1 MKKLAQVFHFD
12 LYGKR
17 EDKYDFLNENSLA
30 TIAFTELNPQEPEL
44 FFVPKDFDSKS
55 VYDEGF
61 SVNELFKISSL
72 GVQTH
77 RDNFAISIN
86 KNEVKNRIIDFY
98 NKAISNSDLI
108 NKYNL
113 KETSEWKLNQKRDN
127 NFDEKLILKI
137 GYRPFDNQFIYNDK
151 NIVDRL
157 RDAVSKHIINKDN
170 LCLVVS
176 RQCVSDWRYIF
187 LSKFI
192 VESNLTS
199 TAGRFGSGNFFP
211 LYLYPETN
219 AQQTLHGNIERTPNF
234 NLEIVKQLAEGLGL
248 IFANKKTTPPVGHP
262 SSGGEFAPIDVL
274 DYIYAVLHSP
284 TYREKYAAFLKIDF
298 PRVPYPKNKDTFWQ
312 LVKLGGE
319 IRQIHLLESAV
330 VDNYM
335 TQYPID
341 GDNIVVKPKF
351 ENSPPLE
358 GCPQGGV
365 VPDITYQDPIIP
377 HTFIKNN
384 SIFFN
389 PILELPYNIKLKSR
403 VKELRQAENLS
414 EVLFWM
420 QVNKNQFYKIDFDRQ
435 RIIGNYIVDFY
446 VKKLGLVI
454 EIDGSSHDS
463 KVEYDKLR
471 EEYLLSLGLKM
482 YRIPVIEVLQ
492 NMKSVMR
499 NLEAFII
506 ENYGKP
512 SVSIH
517 KYKEPTRPPHPAGTP
532 PQEGNLGKVYI
543 NESQYFANVPE
554 VAWNFYIGGYQP
566 AQKWLKD
573 RKGRELTTEDIFHY
587 QKIIVALSETNRI
600 MKEIDKIDF

>member
-17 EDKYDFLNENSLA
+17 EDKYDFLKENSLA

-55 VYDEGF
+55 DYDEGF
-61 SVNELFKISSL
+61 KVNELFKISSL

-219 AQQTLHGNIERTPNF
+219 AQQTLHGNIERTPNL
-234 NLEIVKQLAEGLGL
+234 NLEIVKQLADGLGL
-248 IFANKKTTPPVGHP
+248 TFTNEKTTPPVGHPSNGGEFAHDGHP

-298 PRVPYPKNKDTFWQ
+298 PRVPYPKDKDTFWQ

-330 VDNYM
+330 VDNYI

-341 GDNIVVKPKF
+341 GDNIVVKP
-351 ENSPPLE
+351 N
-358 GCPQGGV
+358 
-365 VPDITYQDPIIP
+365 Y
-377 HTFIKNN
+377 KN
-384 SIFFN
+384 
-389 PILELPYNIKLKSR
+389 
-403 VKELRQAENLS
+403 
-414 EVLFWM
+414 
-420 QVNKNQFYKIDFDRQ
+420 
-435 RIIGNYIVDFY
+435 GNV
-446 VKKLGLVI
+446 
-454 EIDGSSHDS
+454 
-463 KVEYDKLR
+463 
-471 EEYLLSLGLKM
+471 YL
-482 YRIPVIEVLQ
+482 
-492 NMKSVMR
+492 
-499 NLEAFII
+499 
-506 ENYGKP
+506 
-512 SVSIH
+512 
-517 KYKEPTRPPHPAGTP
+517 
-532 PQEGNLGKVYI
+532 

-573 RKGRELTTEDIFHY
+573 RKGRELSTEDIFHY
-587 QKIIVALSETNRI
+587 QKIIVALSETDRI